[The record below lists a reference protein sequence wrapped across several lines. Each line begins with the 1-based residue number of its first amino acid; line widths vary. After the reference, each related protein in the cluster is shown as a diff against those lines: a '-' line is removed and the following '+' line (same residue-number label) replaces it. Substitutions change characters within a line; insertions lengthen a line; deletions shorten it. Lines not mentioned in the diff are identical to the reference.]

1 MLKVKASGKS
11 CVLASLM
18 ADKIESSVLELMF
31 EEGEVEFSVVGPNE
45 IHLSG
50 NMLDNDD
57 GDDLNMM
64 AGDDDDDDEE
74 GEGSGGEDEDED
86 EDGDED
92 EDEGGDDS
100 EEEAPPQK
108 GAKKPKAAEK
118 MEEDSDGGEDDEDDE
133 EDEEDEVSIAA
144 ESTFARA
151 CIYVPEHATVYSCCR
166 AMLHHTHERVSGTGR
181 TMVKKTRTRMRTK
194 TTTTKR
200 RRRRRR
206 RKQSAR
212 NVGRQQGS
220 KRQQAQGSSRRRQPR
235 RRPRKARQWRRPGPA
250 KCPPTSKP
258 RSKRCWQGTPLV
270 SRAQISPGSGRRC
283 MVREGG
289 PSRMLWPSVA
299 SRSRLR

>member
-31 EEGEVEFSVVGPNE
+31 EEGEVEFSVSGPNE

-74 GEGSGGEDEDED
+74 EGEGSGDEDEDED
-86 EDGDED
+86 EDEGD
-92 EDEGGDDS
+92 DDS

-108 GAKKPKAAEK
+108 GAKKPKAADK
-118 MEEDSDGGEDDEDDE
+118 MEEDSDGQDEDEEDE
-133 EDEEDEVSIAA
+133 EEDDEEDEVSIAA
-144 ESTFARA
+144 ECTFARA
-151 CIYVPEHATVYSCCR
+151 SIYVREHATVRSCCR
-166 AMLHHTHERVSGTGR
+166 AMLHHAYVRVSGMGR
-181 TMVKKTRTRMRTK
+181 TMVKKTRRRTK
-194 TTTTKR
+194 TMTTK
-200 RRRRRR
+200 RRRRR

-212 NVGRQQGS
+212 NAGRQQGS

-250 KCPPTSKP
+250 KCLPTSKP
-258 RSKRCWQGTPLV
+258 RSRRCWQGTPLV